1 MSDVALLYDEDC
13 GFCRWSLDKVLRLD
27 RGSRIRPVAIQSAEG
42 KDLLAGM
49 DEARR
54 LASWHLVDER
64 GRIYSAGAAVPEV
77 ARRLPGGGPISS
89 ITRTFPKATDLL
101 YRLVARNRHALG
113 KALGE
118 PACAVDP
125 SAINRDRA

>member
-1 MSDVALLYDEDC
+1 VSDVALLYDEDC

-77 ARRLPGGGPISS
+77 ARRLPGGG
-89 ITRTFPKATDLL
+89 LL
-101 YRLVARNRHALG
+101 VDHPHVPEGDRPPLPARG
-113 KALGE
+113 SQS
-118 PACAVDP
+118 ACAWQGP
-125 SAINRDRA
+125 RRARLCG